1 MAAALRVNI
10 PNIISV
16 SRILMLF
23 VIVGLLYVPLHGA
36 ATVAFVLFIIGAAT
50 DWLDGY
56 IARKYDIVSNFGKII
71 DALTDKI
78 YVVGLFVSLLALNFL
93 PKGSIF
99 LILLIIGREFIVT
112 GLRLVAA
119 SKGIILA
126 AERMGKVKTVN
137 QIITIGLFLFG
148 NAMVKDFPEWVL
160 EWMKP
165 LGWVLGSICFFV
177 TTYLTVSSG
186 VSYVLKYWDLFVDS
200 KGISD
205 NKEN

>member
-119 SKGIILA
+119 SKGIILW
-126 AERMGKVKTVN
+126 RR
-137 QIITIGLFLFG
+137 L
-148 NAMVKDFPEWVL
+148 W
-160 EWMKP
+160 
-165 LGWVLGSICFFV
+165 
-177 TTYLTVSSG
+177 
-186 VSYVLKYWDLFVDS
+186 
-200 KGISD
+200 
-205 NKEN
+205 